1 MRHYETLYIVNPEL
15 DEEDYKAVVGKFKDL
30 VEKEKGVIVKL
41 DEWGK
46 QRLAYLVKKVDQGAY
61 VLMDYCGGAGITAVL
76 ERDLKLDDRILKY
89 QTVKLA
95 DEVEPQAL
103 EQKEEV
109 AKEETA
115 AAEDQA
121 QEKEE
126 VAEKE
131 TAAAEDQAQEKE
143 EVAEKETAPAEDQA
157 QETQEEAKKEAAA
170 TEDQAQ
176 EKEEVAE
183 KETAAAEDQAQEK
196 EEEAKKEAAPA
207 EDQAQE
213 KQETAQDEKIE
224 SDTSDK
230 EVKNGI

>member
-1 MRHYETLYIVNPEL
+1 MKHYETLYIVNPEL

-30 VEKEKGVIVKL
+30 IEKEKGVIVKL

-46 QRLAYLVKKVDQGAY
+46 QRLAYPIKKADQGAY
-61 VLMDYCGGAGITAVL
+61 VLMDYCGGAGVTAVL

-103 EQKEEV
+103 VQKEEE

-115 AAEDQA
+115 
-121 QEKEE
+121 
-126 VAEKE
+126 
-131 TAAAEDQAQEKE
+131 
-143 EVAEKETAPAEDQA
+143 P
-157 QETQEEAKKEAAA
+157 

-176 EKEEVAE
+176 EKE
-183 KETAAAEDQAQEK
+183 
-196 EEEAKKEAAPA
+196 
-207 EDQAQE
+207 
-213 KQETAQDEKIE
+213 ETAQDEKIE